1 MNAKLPLIITSASVA
16 ALMGA
21 SAQAAPLGAALD
33 YSQVIGIVSLSG
45 TGGIF
50 DGTGIGTGSGQFDT
64 DGSLAVASSVL
75 TNIPALGPPGVIE
88 SSTVYLGSI
97 SGSTWTYSG
106 TSQTTFA
113 SCTGNPTLCSNVTV
127 GTGAPSTGNASFTL
141 DILTGG
147 AWLTSSTV
155 GFLTTLTVDHTLVSA
170 VPVPAA
176 AWLFGSALL
185 GLAGVSRKRKA

>member
-21 SAQAAPLGAALD
+21 TAQAATVGAALD
-33 YSQVIGIVSLSG
+33 YAQDIDIV
-45 TGGIF
+45 GGALF
-50 DGTGIGTGSGQFDT
+50 SGSGVGSGSGSFDT
-64 DGSLAVASSVL
+64 NGELTVASEVATSL
-75 TNIPALGPPGVIE
+75 PALGAPGVVTA
-88 SSTVYLGSI
+88 STVYSGSI
-97 SGSTWTYSG
+97 VGNLWTYSG

-113 SCTGNPTLCSNVTV
+113 GCTGNGALCSNVTV
-127 GTGAPSTGNASFTL
+127 GTGAPSTGNAVFTL

-147 AWLTSSTV
+147 AWFTSSTIA
-155 GFLTTLTVDHTLVSA
+155 TLATLNVDHTLAVAA

-185 GLAGVSRKRKA
+185 GLAGVARKRKA